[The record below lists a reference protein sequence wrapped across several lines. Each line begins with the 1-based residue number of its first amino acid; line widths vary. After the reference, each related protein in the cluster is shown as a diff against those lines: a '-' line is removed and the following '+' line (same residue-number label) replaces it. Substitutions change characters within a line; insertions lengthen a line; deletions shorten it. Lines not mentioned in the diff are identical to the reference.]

1 MIIESSS
8 KYNYQIQKHDS
19 NKLSIFLYLSELS
32 NLDLVLNRFGEAPG
46 SPTPIPACRDCRS
59 RPWLAIPVRFH
70 LPPALHYS
78 SLSQIAYGLEIFHT

>member
-32 NLDLVLNRFGEAPG
+32 NLDLVLNRFGEAARLTNTHSCMP
-46 SPTPIPACRDCRS
+46 
-59 RPWLAIPVRFH
+59 
-70 LPPALHYS
+70 
-78 SLSQIAYGLEIFHT
+78 